1 MSDVDAIEFRE
12 IVRARTN
19 IVELIGESVSLAT
32 RHGGSE
38 FVGLCPFHDDHNPSM
53 CVYPDRQSYRCWVC
67 EAGGDAFSFVMKHE
81 NVSFPEAIK
90 LLADRAGLEMPRRSN
105 ASRRSGPDKP
115 RLLEVLAWAD
125 RQFRMTLAKSPSA
138 APARDYLASRGVSA
152 AMIEQFGL
160 GYHPPEWQW
169 LLERAQGNYSAQE
182 LAAVDLARERKDG
195 SGLIDAFVGR
205 ILFPIRDERGR
216 VVAFGGR
223 VLPGQHESA
232 GPKYLN
238 SGDTLVFSKGKLIYG
253 LDVAREEI
261 RRTGIAVVMEGYTDC
276 IAAHQAGHRNT
287 VATLGT
293 ALAES
298 HVALLK
304 RYART
309 VVLVFDGDKAGRN
322 AAERALARFLAQD
335 VDLRILTLPSGLDPA
350 DYFAKDSNE
359 GLAEDDQESFGERIA
374 SAPEALEFKFVAAV
388 DRFGVDT
395 VDGRDRV
402 AKDVLATLGAA
413 PRLAGSVREGILL
426 RRIADRLSVP
436 ESILRDELGKLR
448 RTGPTTRQSA
458 PDPPHQSSASK
469 PAALADHAA
478 ERELLAMII
487 TQPELFDVIA
497 RHVGSDDFVTPRLR
511 SIFEYC
517 RDVADHHGIPAYDLL
532 MSNTVDSEVKQLIV
546 GLDVDAR
553 RRGVAESVDSWDPG
567 HAGTDAAS
575 DETLELPPL
584 VAAVVRKLV
593 DRRELSEWQASC
605 GQFVRRHAGETL
617 DETARDQLRR
627 LQQQLAS
634 KHL

>member
-12 IVRARTN
+12 IVRGRTN

-32 RHGGSE
+32 RRGGSE

-90 LLADRAGLEMPRRSN
+90 LLADRAGLEMPRKSS
-105 ASRRSGPDKP
+105 ASPRSGPDKP

-125 RQFRMTLAKSPSA
+125 RQFRMTLAKSPA
-138 APARDYLASRGVSA
+138 AGPARDYLSSRGVSA

-169 LLERAQGNYSAQE
+169 LLQRAQGNCTAQE
-182 LAAVDLARERKDG
+182 LAAVDLARERRDG

-223 VLPGQHESA
+223 VLPGQDESA
-232 GPKYLN
+232 SPKYLN
-238 SGDTLVFSKGKLIYG
+238 SGDTPVFSKSKLVYG
-253 LDVAREEI
+253 LDIAREEI
-261 RRTGIAVVMEGYTDC
+261 RRTGIAIVTEGYTDC
-276 IAAHQAGHRNT
+276 IAAHQAGYRNA

-309 VVLVFDGDKAGRN
+309 VVLVFDGDDAGRN

-350 DYFAKDSNE
+350 DYFAKD
-359 GLAEDDQESFGERIA
+359 DQEGFGERIA
-374 SAPEALEFKFVAAV
+374 SAPEALEFKLMAAV

-402 AKDVLATLGAA
+402 AKDVLGTLGAA

-448 RTGPTTRQSA
+448 RIGPTRRPSV
-458 PDPPHQSSASK
+458 PDPQHQSTHSE
-469 PAALADHAA
+469 PTALADHAA

-487 TQPELFDVIA
+487 TQPALFDVIA

-511 SIFEYC
+511 TIFEYC
-517 RDVADHHGIPAYDLL
+517 RDVADYHGIPAYDLL
-532 MSNTVDSEVKQLIV
+532 MSNTVDSDLKQLIV
-546 GLDVDAR
+546 GLDIDAR

-567 HAGTDAAS
+567 GAGTDAAI

-617 DETARDQLRR
+617 DATARDQLRR